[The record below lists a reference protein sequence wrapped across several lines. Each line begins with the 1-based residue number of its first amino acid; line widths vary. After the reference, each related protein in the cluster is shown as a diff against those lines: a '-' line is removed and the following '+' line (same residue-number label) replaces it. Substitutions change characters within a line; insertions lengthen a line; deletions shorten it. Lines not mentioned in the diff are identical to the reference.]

1 MAHGRTFL
9 RSMRLDRKPE
19 AVRWY
24 GSSGLFRQLRRI
36 ARLSWEG
43 DVIDARDWMQPNV
56 LVYAKG
62 ELSSQLDWTRWKEGE
77 PDSLEDG
84 AIWFDYVADTGDDW
98 YATHD
103 IAFLLQGDLWV
114 EPGQGLTPGVS
125 VNTLRQGTPD
135 LPRGNLLIFGGD
147 TAYYVASAHAIRQ
160 RLVDAFDTAYE
171 ERFQG
176 RSQPPPRPLL
186 GIPGN
191 HDWYDSLDGF
201 GRLFRVRVSLASA
214 GGYQRRPHRQ
224 GPIVLQGHFPVQDA
238 SYFALRLPWQW
249 DLWGVDIQKAKGHID
264 ARQIGF
270 FTTIDRRRAES
281 QLEPGPRKLILLN
294 SIPVV
299 ESGLR
304 DPVGE
309 GELDRIVESADTTL
323 PKYQLRLDLAGDTHN
338 YQRYDLGAETVAP
351 GGKRMAVVAG
361 GGGAFLHPTHHLP
374 GPLPVQKT
382 YPTPA
387 DSRRLSSK
395 LLNPLTMY
403 RAGMV
408 AYLIV
413 ILQVVLLWRLVAP
426 QQASSLIYLSPLVA
440 LYGISIG
447 ADFPP
452 RRRGWSV
459 AIGAGLGLTVAPGLA
474 YLILGT
480 PYLLPALI
488 LTALL
493 FVSLMVFGV
502 FAGGLRD
509 VQRGRKF
516 WAWGLILAFAGT
528 EASLPYLPTLVAG
541 IGQSMAGITVA
552 VAWSLVIS
560 VLAPFLFGAYLW
572 ASLNQIGGHRNEA
585 FSALHYPGYKHFI
598 RFKLEPDQLT
608 GYVIGFDHPSTG
620 SDPMPKGRLID
631 LFVLSTPASD
641 ARQS

>member
-1 MAHGRTFL
+1 MVQGRTFL
-9 RSMRLDRKPE
+9 RSMMIDRKPK

-56 LVYAKG
+56 LVYVKG
-62 ELSSQLDWTRWKEGE
+62 EFSSQLDSARWKEGE
-77 PDSLEDG
+77 PDTPEDG

-103 IAFLLQGDLWV
+103 IAFLLHGDLWV
-114 EPGQGLTPGVS
+114 VPGQGLTPGAS

-135 LPRGNLLIFGGD
+135 LPRGKLLIFGGD
-147 TAYYVASAHAIRQ
+147 TAYYVASAHTIR
-160 RLVDAFDTAYE
+160 RRVVDPFDTAYE
-171 ERFQG
+171 ERYQG
-176 RSQPPPRPLL
+176 LSQPQPRPLL

-201 GRLFRVRVSLASA
+201 GRLFRMRVNLAAAA
-214 GGYQRRPHRQ
+214 GSQRRPHAQ
-224 GPIVLQGHFPVQDA
+224 GPIAVQGHFPVQDA

-270 FTTIDRRRAES
+270 FTTIDRRRPES
-281 QLEPGPRKLILLN
+281 QIEPEPRKLILLN

-299 ESGLR
+299 ESGLIDR
-304 DPVGE
+304 LGE
-309 GELDRIVESADTTL
+309 GELDRIVASAETTL
-323 PKYQLRLDLAGDTHN
+323 PKYQLRLDLSGDTHN

-351 GGKRMAVVAG
+351 GGKRIAVVAG
-361 GGGAFLHPTHHLP
+361 GGGAFLHPTHHMP
-374 GPLPVQKT
+374 GSLPVQKT
-382 YPTPA
+382 YPTPE

-413 ILQVVLLWRLVAP
+413 ILHIVLLWRLVAP
-426 QQASSLIYLSPLVA
+426 QQASSFIYVSPLVA
-440 LYGISIG
+440 LYGIRIG

-452 RRRGWSV
+452 RRRGWAV
-459 AIGAGLGLTVAPGLA
+459 AIGALLGLTVAPGLA
-474 YLILGT
+474 YLVLGT
-480 PYLLPALI
+480 PHLLPAVM

-493 FVSLMVFGV
+493 FVSLMLFGV

-509 VQRGRKF
+509 VQSGQKLRTL
-516 WAWGLILAFAGT
+516 GLILAFAAT
-528 EASLPYLPTLVAG
+528 EASLPYLPTLVVG
-541 IGQSMAGITVA
+541 IGQSAAGISVA
-552 VAWSLVIS
+552 LAWSLVIS

-572 ASLNQIGGHRNEA
+572 TSLNQIGGHRNEA

-598 RFKLEPDQLT
+598 RFKLEPDHLT
-608 GYVIGFDHPSTG
+608 GYVIGFDQPSTG
-620 SDPMPKGRLID
+620 RDPMPKARLID
-631 LFVLSTPASD
+631 LFVLSTQVSD
-641 ARQS
+641 ARQP